1 MKRGSLIKIFL
12 RSFFIHTTLNFRRM
26 QNIGLAYA
34 MIPLL
39 KERKLPLKD
48 EEEILIRHLQ
58 MFNTHPYL
66 SAPLIGSIIRMEEE
80 RPDGGDPSSIVMVK
94 QSLTGPYAAI
104 GDTFFWGALRP
115 CAGICAVGLAWL
127 SCILAPLAFML
138 IYTPA
143 HLWVRSKGF
152 IEGYRRGKQGIE
164 FIRRIDLP
172 RIAARVRWL
181 SLIVLAGFGVWLLQ
195 DGYSVFAGI
204 SRLVVV
210 SVALAIIL
218 ICWFMINKGV
228 SQIYILYGTAV
239 LLLIYSS
246 REWLTCW
253 K

>member
-1 MKRGSLIKIFL
+1 MKRGSLIKVFL
-12 RSFFIHTTLNFRRM
+12 RSFFIHAALNFRRM
-26 QNIGLAYA
+26 QNLGFAYA

-39 KERKLPLKD
+39 SQRKLPQKD
-48 EEEILIRHLQ
+48 AEEMLTRHLQ

-80 RPDGGDPSSIVMVK
+80 RPEGNDASSVVMVK
-94 QSLTGPYAAI
+94 QSLMGPYAAI

-115 CAGICAVGLAWL
+115 CAGVVAVSVAWL
-127 SCILAPLAFML
+127 GGILAPLAFLL

-143 HLWVRSKGF
+143 HVWVRIEGF

-172 RIAARVRWL
+172 RIAVRVRWL

-195 DGYSVFAGI
+195 SGYP
-204 SRLVVV
+204 
-210 SVALAIIL
+210 ALAGTPRLMKATAALVIIL
-218 ICWFMINKGV
+218 LCWFLIKKGV
-228 SQIYILYGTAV
+228 SQIYILYGAV
-239 LLLIYSS
+239 ILFLIFSW
-246 REWLTCW
+246 REWLTWW